1 MLKRMAIVVLGL
13 MASAPAFSEELK
25 PEEARKFIAGK
36 LFAFNCF
43 EGTRGAGRIFADG
56 SVAGAIQIGGSG
68 PMRNVRLP
76 AGTLQVKPEAV
87 CASMQ
92 GLPFQPCFN
101 LQKTDQ
107 ASFRGSISGLG
118 FAYCDFNRKSGRVDL
133 ATVTR
138 SRAASVRAA
147 SAAVP
152 STNTNNNS
160 SSTSSNAS
168 D

>member
-1 MLKRMAIVVLGL
+1 LIVMFMRLAVVILAL
-13 MASAPAFSEELK
+13 MASAPAFSEQLK

-56 SVAGAIQIGGSG
+56 SVSGSVQFQGSG
-68 PMRNVRLP
+68 PVRQVRLP
-76 AGTLQVKPEAV
+76 PGTLQVKPEAV

-101 LQKTDQ
+101 LQKTDH
-107 ASFRGSISGLG
+107 ASFRGSVAGLG

-138 SRAASVRAA
+138 SRGTTVR
-147 SAAVP
+147 SAAAAP
-152 STNTNNNS
+152 
-160 SSTSSNAS
+160 APKEE

>member
-1 MLKRMAIVVLGL
+1 MLKRMAVVVLGL
-13 MASAPAFSEELK
+13 VASAPAFSEELK

-56 SVAGAIQIGGSG
+56 SVAGAVQIGGSG

-76 AGTLQVKPEAV
+76 AGTLQVRPESV

-107 ASFRGSISGLG
+107 ASFRGSVSGLA
-118 FAYCDFNRKSGRVDL
+118 FAYCDFKSKSGRVNL

-138 SRAASVRAA
+138 SRAANVRAA
-147 SAAVP
+147 AAAAP
-152 STNTNNNS
+152 STATSNNH
-160 SSTSSNAS
+160 ST

>member
-1 MLKRMAIVVLGL
+1 MFKSMAVVVLGL
-13 MASAPAFSEELK
+13 VASAPAFSEELK
-25 PEEARKFIAGK
+25 PEEARRFIAGK

-56 SVAGAIQIGGSG
+56 SVSGAIQIGGSG

-76 AGTLQVKPEAV
+76 PGTLQVKPEAV

-107 ASFRGSISGLG
+107 ASFRGSVSGLG

-138 SRAASVRAA
+138 GRGSSVRAA
-147 SAAVP
+147 SAA
-152 STNTNNNS
+152 SNHNNE
-160 SSTSSNAS
+160 
-168 D
+168 

>member
-1 MLKRMAIVVLGL
+1 MFKRMAVVVLGL

-25 PEEARKFIAGK
+25 PEEARRFIAGK

-43 EGTRGAGRIFADG
+43 DGSRGAGRIFADG
-56 SVAGAIQIGGSG
+56 SVAGAVQIGGSG
-68 PMRNVRLP
+68 PVRNVRLP

-138 SRAASVRAA
+138 SRVRAA
-147 SAAVP
+147 SAAAP
-152 STNTNNNS
+152 SNNNNS
-160 SSTSSNAS
+160 NSSGNPG

>member
-1 MLKRMAIVVLGL
+1 MFKRMAVVVLGL
-13 MASAPAFSEELK
+13 MASAPAFAQELK
-25 PEEARKFIAGK
+25 PEEARRFIAGK

-43 EGTRGAGRIFADG
+43 EGTRGAGRIYADG
-56 SVAGAIQIGGSG
+56 SVSGSIQFGGSG
-68 PMRNVRLP
+68 PVRHVRLP

-101 LQKTDQ
+101 LQKIDQ

-118 FAYCDFNRKSGRVDL
+118 FAYCEFNRKSGRIDL
-133 ATVTR
+133 ATMTR
-138 SRAASVRAA
+138 SRAANVRAV
-147 SAAVP
+147 SA
-152 STNTNNNS
+152 TES
-160 SSTSSNAS
+160 SDS

>member
-1 MLKRMAIVVLGL
+1 MYKRVAMVVLGL

-25 PEEARKFIAGK
+25 PEEARKFVAGK

-43 EGTRGAGRIFADG
+43 EGTRGTGRIYADG
-56 SVAGAIQIGGSG
+56 SVAGSIQIGGSG
-68 PMRNVRLP
+68 PVRHVKLP
-76 AGTLQVKPEAV
+76 AGTLQVKTESV

-101 LQKTDQ
+101 LQKTDNV
-107 ASFRGSISGLG
+107 SFRGSVSGLG

-138 SRAASVRAA
+138 TRTRAA
-147 SAAVP
+147 SAA
-152 STNTNNNS
+152 SNNN
-160 SSTSSNAS
+160 

>member
-1 MLKRMAIVVLGL
+1 MLKRVAVIALGL

-25 PEEARKFIAGK
+25 PEEARRFIAGK

-43 EGTRGAGRIFADG
+43 EGTRGTGRIYADG
-56 SVAGAIQIGGSG
+56 SVAGAIQFGGSG
-68 PMRNVRLP
+68 PVRNVRLP

-101 LQKTDQ
+101 LQKTNPV
-107 ASFRGSISGLG
+107 SFRGSISGLG

-138 SRAASVRAA
+138 SRAGSTGAA
-147 SAAVP
+147 STTA
-152 STNTNNNS
+152 SNNNS
-160 SSTSSNAS
+160 

>member
-1 MLKRMAIVVLGL
+1 MYKRVAMVVLGL

-25 PEEARKFIAGK
+25 PEEARKFVAGK

-43 EGTRGAGRIFADG
+43 EGTRGTGRIYADG
-56 SVAGAIQIGGSG
+56 SVAGSIQIGGSG
-68 PMRNVRLP
+68 PVRHVKLP
-76 AGTLQVKPEAV
+76 AGTLQVKPESV

-92 GLPFQPCFN
+92 GMPFQPCFN
-101 LQKTDQ
+101 LQKTDNV
-107 ASFRGSISGLG
+107 SFRGSVSGLG

-138 SRAASVRAA
+138 TRTRAA
-147 SAAVP
+147 SAV
-152 STNTNNNS
+152 SNNN
-160 SSTSSNAS
+160 

>member
-1 MLKRMAIVVLGL
+1 MLKRLAVVVLGL
-13 MASAPAFSEELK
+13 VASTPAFSEELK
-25 PEEARKFIAGK
+25 PEEARKFISGK

-43 EGTRGAGRIFADG
+43 EGTRGAGRIYADG
-56 SVAGAIQIGGSG
+56 SVAGSIQFGGNG
-68 PMRNVRLP
+68 PVRNVRLP

-87 CASMQ
+87 CAAMK
-92 GLPFQPCFN
+92 GMPFQPCFN
-101 LQKTDQ
+101 LQKTDH

-138 SRAASVRAA
+138 TRGEVRAA
-147 SAAVP
+147 SA
-152 STNTNNNS
+152 SSNNN
-160 SSTSSNAS
+160 

>member
-1 MLKRMAIVVLGL
+1 MLKRMAVVVLGL

-43 EGTRGAGRIFADG
+43 EGTRGAGRIYADG
-56 SVAGAIQIGGSG
+56 SVAGSIQMGGSG
-68 PMRNVRLP
+68 PVRNVRLP
-76 AGTLQVKPEAV
+76 AGTLQVKPESV
-87 CASMQ
+87 CASMK

-138 SRAASVRAA
+138 SRASVRAA
-147 SAAVP
+147 AAATP
-152 STNTNNNS
+152 QPLSPE
-160 SSTSSNAS
+160 AQ
-168 D
+168 

>member
-1 MLKRMAIVVLGL
+1 MLKRVAVVVLGL
-13 MASAPAFSEELK
+13 VASAPAFSEELK
-25 PEEARKFIAGK
+25 PEEARRFVAGK

-56 SVAGAIQIGGSG
+56 SVTGSVQFGGQG

-76 AGTLQVKPEAV
+76 AGTLQVKQEAV
-87 CASMQ
+87 CASLQ

-107 ASFRGSISGLG
+107 ASFRGSVSGLG

-133 ATVTR
+133 ATTTR
-138 SRAASVRAA
+138 TRGAVRAA
-147 SAAVP
+147 SAAPTP
-152 STNTNNNS
+152 SRDS
-160 SSTSSNAS
+160 E
-168 D
+168 

>member
-1 MLKRMAIVVLGL
+1 MLKRMAVVVLGL

-25 PEEARKFIAGK
+25 PEEARRFIAGK

-43 EGTRGAGRIFADG
+43 EGTRGAGRIYADG
-56 SVAGAIQIGGSG
+56 SVAGSIQMGGSG
-68 PMRNVRLP
+68 PVRNVRLP
-76 AGTLQVKPEAV
+76 AGTLQVKPESV
-87 CASMQ
+87 CASMK

-138 SRAASVRAA
+138 SRAKVRAA
-147 SAAVP
+147 SATAP
-152 STNTNNNS
+152 QPLSPE
-160 SSTSSNAS
+160 AQ
-168 D
+168 

>member
-1 MLKRMAIVVLGL
+1 MLKRVAVIVLGL

-25 PEEARKFIAGK
+25 PEEARRFIAGK

-43 EGTRGAGRIFADG
+43 EGTRGTGRIYADG
-56 SVAGAIQIGGSG
+56 SVAGAIQFGGNG
-68 PMRNVRLP
+68 PVRNVRLP

-101 LQKTDQ
+101 LQKTNQ
-107 ASFRGSISGLG
+107 VSFRGSISGLG

-138 SRAASVRAA
+138 SRASSERAA
-147 SAAVP
+147 SATA
-152 STNTNNNS
+152 SNNNE
-160 SSTSSNAS
+160 
-168 D
+168 

>member
-1 MLKRMAIVVLGL
+1 MLKRLAVVVLGL
-13 MASAPAFSEELK
+13 VASAPAFSEELK

-43 EGTRGAGRIFADG
+43 EGTRGAGRIYADG
-56 SVAGAIQIGGSG
+56 SVAGSIQIGGSG
-68 PMRNVRLP
+68 PVRNVRLP

-87 CASMQ
+87 CAAMK

-138 SRAASVRAA
+138 TRGDERAA
-147 SAAVP
+147 SA
-152 STNTNNNS
+152 SSNNNE
-160 SSTSSNAS
+160 
-168 D
+168 